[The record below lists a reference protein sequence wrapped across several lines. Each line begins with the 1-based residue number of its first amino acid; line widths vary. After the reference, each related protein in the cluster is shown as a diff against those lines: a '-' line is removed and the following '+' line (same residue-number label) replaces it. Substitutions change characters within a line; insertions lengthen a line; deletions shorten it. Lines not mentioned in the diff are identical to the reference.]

1 MALIPVQHV
10 VADHFPIDPDWD
22 YAVNGTIISGSL
34 VDLDANGF
42 VRNVNAAGNAPI
54 GIAADNLTN
63 TGGNTPY
70 SANLTLGAGGN
81 FSRST
86 ENRVSDFFDETLA
99 SGRMTVYNAGGRFL
113 TDQFADVTF
122 TPSALLYSTAA
133 GLWTTAAGAGGV
145 VAGMCIAAQSA
156 QPSGVP
162 GTAVGGSTTLG
173 NFIEV
178 QLRH

>member
-10 VADHFPIDPDWD
+10 VADMFDIDPDWD
-22 YAVNGTIISGSL
+22 YTVNGTIISGSL

-42 VRNVNAAGNAPI
+42 VRNVPVAGNPPL

-63 TGGNTPY
+63 VGGSTPY
-70 SANLTLGAGGN
+70 TANLTLGANGN
-81 FSRST
+81 FTRST
-86 ENRVSDFFDETLA
+86 ENRVADFFDETLA
-99 SGRMTVYNAGGRFL
+99 SGKMSVYNAGGRFL
-113 TDQFADVTF
+113 TDQYVTTLGY

-133 GLWTTAAGAGGV
+133 GLWTTAAGAGN
-145 VAGMCIAAQSA
+145 VAGLCIAAGTA

-173 NFIEV
+173 TFLEI

>member
-10 VADHFPIDPDWD
+10 VADHFPVDPDWS
-22 YAVNGTIISGSL
+22 YTVNGTIISGSL
-34 VDLDANGF
+34 VDLDTSGY
-42 VRNVNAAGNAPI
+42 VRNVATAGNPPI

-63 TGGNTPY
+63 TGGNTPF
-70 SANLTLGAGGN
+70 SANLTLGAGGS
-81 FSRST
+81 FTRST

-113 TDQFADVTF
+113 TDQYVTTQTFA
-122 TPSALLYSTAA
+122 PSAVLYSTAA
-133 GLWTTAAGAGGV
+133 GLWTTTAGAGN
-145 VAGMCIAAQSA
+145 VAGMCISGAASR
-156 QPSGVP
+156 PSGVP

-173 NFIEV
+173 TFIEV